1 MGAIGAQYERDERD
15 MIALALIP
23 RSRHAVSALRA
34 HRELVKA
41 RYELDMGA
49 I

>member
-1 MGAIGAQYERDERD
+1 MLAQYERDERD
-15 MIALALIP
+15 MNALTFIT
-23 RSRHAVSALRA
+23 RSRRAVSALRA

-41 RYELDMGA
+41 RYELDMGV

>member
-1 MGAIGAQYERDERD
+1 MVVQYERGERD
-15 MIALALIP
+15 MNALTFIT
-23 RSRHAVSALRA
+23 RSWRAVSALGA

-41 RYELDMGA
+41 RYELHMGA